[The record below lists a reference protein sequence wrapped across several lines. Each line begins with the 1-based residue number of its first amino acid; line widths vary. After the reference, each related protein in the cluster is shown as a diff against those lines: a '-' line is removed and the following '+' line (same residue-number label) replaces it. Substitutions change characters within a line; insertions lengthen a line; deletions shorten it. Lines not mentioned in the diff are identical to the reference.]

1 MEWVLWMSV
10 VVILGLA
17 AAAGSGHFGSMPDAV
32 RDAPVLRLPEGDLVA
47 EDLRRAQFAT
57 VVRGYAMAQV
67 DELLDRL
74 ARQLEA
80 PPSASGTF
88 DADQA
93 DEDAGPPAW
102 DHLR

>member
-17 AAAGSGHFGSMPDAV
+17 AAAGGHFGSMPDAV
-32 RDAPVLRLPEGDLVA
+32 PTPRAAAPRGRWQ
-47 EDLRRAQFAT
+47 DLRRAQFAT
-57 VVRGYAMAQV
+57 VVRGYSMAQV

-93 DEDAGPPAW
+93 NGDAGPPR